1 MFYNTSSSI
10 TGCLYVA
17 RCQWHSPKVVYFEFT
32 EKLLLIDRFGRV
44 KRYPLVTSTY
54 EKLILFFKKE
64 HHSLLHFRKKQF
76 KLSNPH
82 LEIRTDWIQE
92 ITKVLNAFMFL
103 QKCPLFAG
111 KWNQKELSF
120 YISHVLDTKYS
131 HSLKYSKV
139 K

>member
-1 MFYNTSSSI
+1 MTFPEGGIFWIYRKVIANRPFWKSQK
-10 TGCLYVA
+10 VPA
-17 RCQWHSPKVVYFEFT
+17 RDKYLWKNEYF
-32 EKLLLIDRFGRV
+32 
-44 KRYPLVTSTY
+44 
-54 EKLILFFKKE
+54 FFKKE
-64 HHSLLHFRKKQF
+64 HHSLLHFRKNQF